1 MTSSRVDYEML
12 VSEGSPQPM
21 EAVADTIYAQAV
33 DDHPSARFTWTIKN
47 FSTFLGEK
55 MSSDPLLRVVVFPNG
70 EHLSLYLDAADSMT
84 LPYGWS
90 IYAQFSLAVVNQMNS
105 SFTVRKH
112 TQHQFNTRCSDWG
125 FTSFMQLKELC
136 EEGRGYLMNDTCV
149 IEVDVTV
156 RRTSEFSSHNP
167 KRKTGYVGLK
177 NEGASCCMNSLIQSL
192 YHLPYLRKAVYQ
204 IPTAENDRPSGSVPL
219 ALQSVFYK
227 LQHSETSVAT
237 KELIKSLGWEK
248 NESFI
253 QHEVQELSM
262 VFCEKLDDKMKGTI
276 VEGTI
281 LHLFEGHY
289 VNFVECIDVDYRSS
303 SMRSFYNLQL
313 DVKGCRD
320 VYASFD
326 KYVEVERLEGVNG
339 YYAETH
345 GLQDAKKR
353 IRFLD
358 FPPVLQLQLKRFD
371 YDFMR
376 DTTVKINDRYEF
388 PLQLDLDRE
397 DGKYLS
403 PVANRNIRNLYTL
416 YSVLVHSDG
425 VDGGHYYAYVRPA
438 LSDQWFKFDDER
450 VIQEHQNVALDE
462 QYGGDELRQ
471 IKLGLNN
478 SSFNYIK
485 QSNAYMLV
493 YIRESE
499 KGNIICNVEEKD
511 IAEHLR
517 ITLKKEPKEAHLY
530 TIIKVSCEED
540 LHKQIG
546 KHIYFDLVD
555 HGKVCCFR
563 IRKQDSFALI
573 QETVA
578 KIFKVAVH
586 CQRLWMWAKR
596 KNHTYRPHRQLTPQ
610 EKAQHVGY
618 LRNYITK
625 DDNAELHL
633 FLEVEDKEDLQPISP
648 CERTKDEI
656 MLFFKHYDPLK
667 EELRY
672 VGKLFVK
679 RTGKPVDILS
689 KLKKLAG
696 YGQGEEI
703 ELFEELQFEPNVK
716 CVHIDKRLSFEGSK
730 LEDGDIICF
739 QKVVHIKNTNTMRY
753 PDVVS
758 FLEYVHN
765 RQMIESQNKSTI
777 N

>member
-1 MTSSRVDYEML
+1 ML

-55 MSSDPLLRVVVFPNG
+55 MSSDPFVVRGCTWRVVVFPNG

-156 RRTSEFSSHNP
+156 RRTSDVSSHNP

-192 YHLPYLRKAVYQ
+192 YHLPYLRKAVYH
-204 IPTAENDRPSGSVPL
+204 IPTTENDIASGSIPL

-227 LQHSETSVAT
+227 LQHSEASVDT
-237 KELIKSLGWEK
+237 KELTKSLGWEK

-253 QHEVQELSM
+253 QHDVQELSM

-281 LHLFEGHY
+281 QQLFEGHY
-289 VNFVECIDVDYRSS
+289 VKFVECIDVDYRSS
-303 SMRSFYNLQL
+303 SMRSFYSKYVCKNKIVFMLVIGFYQHLYLLLDLQL
-313 DVKGCRD
+313 DVKDCRD

-376 DTTVKINDRYEF
+376 DTTVKVSTFDPYDMVQLLTF
-388 PLQLDLDRE
+388 DMLQLL
-397 DGKYLS
+397 
-403 PVANRNIRNLYTL
+403 T
-416 YSVLVHSDG
+416 
-425 VDGGHYYAYVRPA
+425 
-438 LSDQWFKFDDER
+438 FD
-450 VIQEHQNVALDE
+450 
-462 QYGGDELRQ
+462 
-471 IKLGLNN
+471 
-478 SSFNYIK
+478 
-485 QSNAYMLV
+485 ML
-493 YIRESE
+493 
-499 KGNIICNVEEKD
+499 
-511 IAEHLR
+511 H
-517 ITLKKEPKEAHLY
+517 
-530 TIIKVSCEED
+530 
-540 LHKQIG
+540 
-546 KHIYFDLVD
+546 
-555 HGKVCCFR
+555 
-563 IRKQDSFALI
+563 
-573 QETVA
+573 
-578 KIFKVAVH
+578 
-586 CQRLWMWAKR
+586 
-596 KNHTYRPHRQLTPQ
+596 
-610 EKAQHVGY
+610 
-618 LRNYITK
+618 
-625 DDNAELHL
+625 
-633 FLEVEDKEDLQPISP
+633 
-648 CERTKDEI
+648 
-656 MLFFKHYDPLK
+656 
-667 EELRY
+667 
-672 VGKLFVK
+672 
-679 RTGKPVDILS
+679 
-689 KLKKLAG
+689 
-696 YGQGEEI
+696 
-703 ELFEELQFEPNVK
+703 
-716 CVHIDKRLSFEGSK
+716 
-730 LEDGDIICF
+730 
-739 QKVVHIKNTNTMRY
+739 
-753 PDVVS
+753 
-758 FLEYVHN
+758 
-765 RQMIESQNKSTI
+765 
-777 N
+777 